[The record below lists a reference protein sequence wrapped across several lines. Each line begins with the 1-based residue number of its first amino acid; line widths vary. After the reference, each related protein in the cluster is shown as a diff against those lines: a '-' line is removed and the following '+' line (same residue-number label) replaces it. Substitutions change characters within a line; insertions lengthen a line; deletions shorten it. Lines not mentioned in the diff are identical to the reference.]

1 MSTVLSPQGTAS
13 TRPDSA
19 FERRRTVLR
28 YLLVTSG
35 VVRDPIIVLTFLSS
49 LSRTGLMY
57 SINET
62 AQNAEKGV
70 SLWSL
75 GIMACA
81 LAMLTLGYV
90 LRIRI
95 HKLITRVRETTRIRL
110 ARTLL
115 RADIDFLQNSPHG
128 QVHSALTHEID
139 QMSGAIVNVIETI
152 EALVI
157 VVFVVPYLFWISWT
171 SGIATMAAI
180 AVGILGYQFFDRPA
194 RRSMVIAS
202 NARAVFF
209 DRARDLLSGW
219 KELRLRNSR
228 RQSLEAE
235 TIDVIGQVT
244 KHTITAEK
252 YYAAS
257 SAIGQA
263 AVVLLL
269 CFVVIVIPLLPGGGV
284 AVMFQ
289 VLTVIFLTSG
299 PIEMMFNAF
308 PVLSRAEHAYYRI
321 QAVEEALINAQSSAL
336 DGPVEVPDG
345 FTEIRLEHIAAKV
358 GEDDGHGG
366 EAFQLGPIDLSFKPG
381 ETVFICGGNGSGKT
395 TLLDIITG
403 LRHPDSGELILDG
416 TPLNAESRASY
427 RELFS
432 SVFSSFHL
440 FSRAYGLGEEE
451 LAQLQQRIEDMNLSG
466 RVSILEDR
474 FSTLALSAGQKRR
487 LALSVALAERRPIIV
502 LDEFAADQDPA
513 HRAFFY
519 DVLIPELSRGGQLV
533 IAITHDDHQFH
544 KCDRLIKMADGKIE
558 SIITPEP
565 RA

>member
-1 MSTVLSPQGTAS
+1 MSKSISDLVAS
-13 TRPDSA
+13 SSRPESA
-19 FERRRTVLR
+19 LERRRTVLR

-62 AQNAEKGV
+62 AQNAAEGI
-70 SLWSL
+70 SLWAL
-75 GIMACA
+75 GIIGSAM
-81 LAMLTLGYV
+81 AMLFFGYV
-90 LRIRI
+90 LRIRL
-95 HKLITRVRETTRIRL
+95 HKLITRVREATRIRM

-115 RADIDFLQNSPHG
+115 RADIDFLQSSPHG
-128 QVHSALTHEID
+128 QVHSAITHEVD
-139 QMSGAIVNVIETI
+139 QMSGAIVNVVETI

-171 SGIATMAAI
+171 SGVATVAALT
-180 AVGILGYQFFDRPA
+180 VGTLGYLFFDRPA
-194 RRSMVIAS
+194 RRSMSIAS
-202 NARAVFF
+202 DARGRFF

-219 KELRLRNSR
+219 KELRLRSAR
-228 RQSLEAE
+228 RKALEAE
-235 TIDVIGQVT
+235 TVDVIGEVT
-244 KHTITAEK
+244 RHTIAAEK
-252 YYAAS
+252 FYAAS
-257 SAIGQA
+257 NAIGQA

-299 PIEMMFNAF
+299 PIEMMFGAF
-308 PVLSRAEHAYYRI
+308 PVLSRAEHSYYRI
-321 QAVEEALINAQSSAL
+321 QAVEEALLKAQSAAL
-336 DGPVEVPDG
+336 DGPVVVPQG
-345 FTEIRLEHIAAKV
+345 FGEIRLEQIAARV

-366 EAFQLGPIDLSFKPG
+366 EAFQLGPVDLTFHPG

-403 LRHPDSGELILDG
+403 LRNPDSGAVLLDG
-416 TPLNAESRASY
+416 VALDADSRASY

-440 FSRAYGLGEEE
+440 FSRAYGLREEE
-451 LAQLQQRIEDMNLSG
+451 LARLQERVKELNLSG
-466 RVSILEDR
+466 RVTILEDK

-502 LDEFAADQDPA
+502 LDEFAADQDPS

-519 DVLIPELSRGGQLV
+519 DVLIPELSKGGQLV

-558 SIITPEP
+558 SITTP
-565 RA
+565 RQVA